1 MSDRFEAWTTLL
13 AQRDAALASLA
24 GLAFMAVIN
33 WHILRWMPNDWRA
46 RLEPAYLIVMVVILY
61 VTLAVVVLAAH

>member
-1 MSDRFEAWTTLL
+1 MSDRFEAWTNLL

-24 GLAFMAVIN
+24 GLALMAVIN
-33 WHILRWMPNDWRA
+33 WHILRWMPDDWRTKF
-46 RLEPAYLIVMVVILY
+46 EPAYLVLMVVILY

>member
-24 GLAFMAVIN
+24 GLALMAVIN
-33 WHILRWMPNDWRA
+33 WHILRWMPDDWRTKF
-46 RLEPAYLIVMVVILY
+46 EPVYLVVMVVILY
-61 VTLAVVVLAAH
+61 VTLAVVVLAAR

>member
-1 MSDRFEAWTTLL
+1 MSDRFEAWTNLL

-24 GLAFMAVIN
+24 GLALMAVIN

-46 RLEPAYLIVMVVILY
+46 KFEPVYLVGMVMILY
-61 VTLAVVVLAAH
+61 VTLAVVVLAAR